1 MVWQSDFSVSS
12 LSNKERTERERELDN
27 KETRTYFGELQ
38 KGELHYQVG
47 DRI

>member
-1 MVWQSDFSVSS
+1 MTILTLFNCLVNINRKYIFLAIIS
-12 LSNKERTERERELDN
+12 N
-27 KETRTYFGELQ
+27 KETRTNFGELQ

>member
-1 MVWQSDFSVSS
+1 MGLTGTTDTHTHKRIAFYI
-12 LSNKERTERERELDN
+12 LIIGN
-27 KETRTYFGELQ
+27 KETRTNFGELQ